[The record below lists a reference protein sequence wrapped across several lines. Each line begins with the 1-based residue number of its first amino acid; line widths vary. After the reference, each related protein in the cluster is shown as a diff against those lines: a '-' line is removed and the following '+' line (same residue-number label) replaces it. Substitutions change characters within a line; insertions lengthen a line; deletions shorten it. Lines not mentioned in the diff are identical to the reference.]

1 LPDRET
7 RSKLF
12 TSLDAGFL
20 VWNFTMMRLETRTD
34 PDAETVLSFANVE
47 YVIKEVCLEDVDWG
61 ESANNCA
68 RLWNPLN
75 EEKIDDYRMAM
86 VAGDIFPMPVMEAGK
101 GGLIVLGGNQRMN
114 AAKRIDGSMSLMAY
128 VARPLLTSQREV
140 VIRSLNARH
149 GWGSEKD
156 ERMDHAV
163 YLVQRHGMTTDDA
176 SRMFMVAK
184 ASINLRIKA
193 DETKAKLA
201 KRGIDASR
209 LSQAALAAIGS
220 VQDEKYATAVAKA
233 AVETSATGEQ
243 VTDAAKSIIAAK
255 STAAKAKIIKDFAKV
270 WGDSIKLETKS
281 KGMRRPRR
289 EKFLRH
295 MQSMSTFLEHG
306 NDGEGFHSLD
316 DLQCT
321 ENDREKVEMLCNKI
335 TVRLNVI
342 RGA

>member
-1 LPDRET
+1 ML
-7 RSKLF
+7 K
-12 TSLDAGFL
+12 
-20 VWNFTMMRLETRTD
+20 LETRLD
-34 PDAETVLSFANVE
+34 PDAETVLSFADVE
-47 YVIKEVCLEDVDWG
+47 YVVKEICLEEVDWS

-68 RLWNPLN
+68 RMWNPLN

-86 VAGDIFPMPVMEAGK
+86 VAGDVFPMPVVEASK
-101 GGLIVLGGNQRMN
+101 GGMIILGGNQRLN
-114 AAKRIDGSMSLMAY
+114 AANRIDGSMSMMAY

-149 GWGSEKD
+149 GWGDEKSE
-156 ERMDHAV
+156 RLDHAV
-163 YLVQRHGMTTDDA
+163 YLVQKHGMTTDDA

-184 ASINLRIKA
+184 SSINLRIKA
-193 DETKAKLA
+193 DETKARLA

-209 LSQAALAAIGS
+209 LSQTALVAISS

-255 STAAKAKIIKDFAKV
+255 STAAKAKVIKDFTKV
-270 WGDSIKLETKS
+270 WSDSVKLETKP
-281 KGMRRPRR
+281 KGMKRPRR
-289 EKFLRH
+289 EKFLRQ
-295 MQSMSTFLEHG
+295 MQSISAFLEHG
-306 NDGEGFHSLD
+306 NDGEGFYSMD

-342 RGA
+342 RGAS